1 MKDSTNTTGKE
12 AVHVTDTRA
21 NPTGRT
27 VSGSTQ
33 DTGANLTINGV
44 TLTRLSGAVFTKA
57 ADNENFGQE
66 SLNIDKDSTNI
77 ALTKAQAKATAGK
90 SITLNV
96 DWTISKTV
104 TKASD
109 FN

>member
-1 MKDSTNTTGKE
+1 M
-12 AVHVTDTRA
+12 A
-21 NPTGRT
+21 NFIL
-27 VSGSTQ
+27 Q
-33 DTGANLTINGV
+33 FA
-44 TLTRLSGAVFTKA
+44 
-57 ADNENFGQE
+57 
-66 SLNIDKDSTNI
+66 NI

>member
-1 MKDSTNTTGKE
+1 MK
-12 AVHVTDTRA
+12 
-21 NPTGRT
+21 
-27 VSGSTQ
+27 
-33 DTGANLTINGV
+33 
-44 TLTRLSGAVFTKA
+44 TL
-57 ADNENFGQE
+57 DN
-66 SLNIDKDSTNI
+66 NIDKDSTNI